1 VHIIWSE
8 HKKDYD
14 PATITSQ
21 FNDVHII
28 IYPLSSGLFR
38 IQVCQKEN
46 VPPFGPVV
54 DGMVLN
60 KQVLAFMIRSTA
72 VNANRS
78 VRSFKKEYKKPFPT
92 RANMIR
98 EIHQRYKEEKD
109 FEAFASEVFIP
120 TATTAQPEEEQP
132 LNKSTTN

>member
-1 VHIIWSE
+1 VGNDAVHIVWSE

-14 PATITSQ
+14 PSTITSQ

-38 IQVCQKEN
+38 IQVFQKEN
-46 VPPFGPVV
+46 VPAFGPLV

-60 KQVLAFMIRSTA
+60 KQLLAPLVRTTA
-72 VNANRS
+72 INANRA
-78 VRSFKKEYKKPFPT
+78 VRSFKKEYKRPYPT

-109 FEAFASEVFIP
+109 FEGFMVDIFIP
-120 TATTAQPEEEQP
+120 SQAEEE
-132 LNKSTTN
+132 L